1 VSPTISKKPRVVI
14 VTRKTGLEQLHERHG
29 TAGQARFY
37 VRSHQAAAP
46 VAAAPAATRAAAALA
61 TATRHATAASP
72 AAAHALTY
80 EDQATA
86 HERFHAALARV
97 MSDIPSDQRRTRVD
111 RDELDRFLF
120 APDDVVVIVGQD
132 GLVPNVAKYL
142 SGQRVVGVNPD
153 PKRWDGVLC
162 RHDPARAA
170 AAIAWASDPSGHVFG
185 IEPRT
190 MAVVERESGQKL
202 LALNEVFVG
211 HRTHQSARYL
221 LSVGSLSERQSSSGL
236 ICATG
241 TGCTGWGRSIAQQ
254 RHLEKRLPSPLQPLL
269 AWFVREPFPSVS
281 SGTSLDFGQ
290 LEREASLVVHSEMGY
305 GGTIFADGIESDWL
319 EFLDGQ
325 VATIRMADVALALV
339 VPLARTRA
347 AHPARDGSGRR
358 ITPGRPR

>member
-1 VSPTISKKPRVVI
+1 VSGADAKKPRVVI
-14 VTRKTGLEQLHERHG
+14 VTRKTGLEQLLERHG

-37 VRSHQAAAP
+37 VRSRQAAAP
-46 VAAAPAATRAAAALA
+46 A
-61 TATRHATAASP
+61 TASHS
-72 AAAHALTY
+72 LTY
-80 EDQATA
+80 EDQAQA
-86 HERFHAALARV
+86 DERFHAALSRV

-120 APDDVVVIVGQD
+120 APDDIVVIVGQD

-142 SGQRVVGVNPD
+142 SGQRVIGVNPD

-162 RHDPARAA
+162 RHEPDGAA
-170 AAIAWASDPSGHVFG
+170 SAVAWADDVQGPSFKL
-185 IEPRT
+185 ESRT
-190 MAVVERESGQKL
+190 MALVEREDGQHL

-221 LSVGSLSERQSSSGL
+221 LVAGSRSERQSSSGL

-254 RHLEKRLPSPLQPLL
+254 RHLEKRLPSPSQPLL
-269 AWFVREPFPSVS
+269 TWFVREPFPSVS

-290 LEREASLVVHSEMGY
+290 VERGASLVVHSEMGD
-305 GGTIFADGIESDWL
+305 GGTIFADGIETDRL

-325 VATIRMADVALALV
+325 LATIRLADSALSLV
-339 VPLARTRA
+339 VPAT
-347 AHPARDGSGRR
+347 PKGSASKGE
-358 ITPGRPR
+358 RPR